1 MLLYVLAYI
10 RWCLL
15 PLVSRALIS
24 YYSFI
29 RRQDVSLIRIIKD
42 NNMDV
47 LGRTGVI
54 PNTESRKP
62 RQDVEAFL
70 VLKLLFELFEGAC
83 E

>member
-1 MLLYVLAYI
+1 
-10 RWCLL
+10 
-15 PLVSRALIS
+15 
-24 YYSFI
+24 
-29 RRQDVSLIRIIKD
+29 
-42 NNMDV
+42 MDV

-70 VLKLLFELFEGAC
+70 VLKLLIELFEVAY

>member
-1 MLLYVLAYI
+1 
-10 RWCLL
+10 
-15 PLVSRALIS
+15 
-24 YYSFI
+24 
-29 RRQDVSLIRIIKD
+29 
-42 NNMDV
+42 MDV

-54 PNTESRKP
+54 TNTESRKP